1 MEPFS
6 GSEAKVYSIIP
17 EGENITLFEKFVD
30 ENKVVYKEEIKD
42 ILKRLKQIGH
52 ATGAR
57 ESFFKHEGDN
67 EFFRKYGKYVW
78 ALYDDEEKKL
88 RLYCI
93 RFTNVA
99 IILGGGGYK
108 DKSVLK
114 WQDDEN
120 LSEEARK
127 IIAYAEIILKQLD
140 DGYLYWSNN
149 GAELEGNLKNYGSG
163 VAPLTLGINNSFRYK
178 GIGVSFLIDGKFGG
192 YLFSGTNAYAYRR
205 GLSLETLAG
214 RESGR

>member
-1 MEPFS
+1 VNYEIVEMEPFS

-17 EGENITLFEKFVD
+17 EGENVTLFEKFVD
-30 ENKVVYKEEIKD
+30 EHKVAYKDEIKD

-78 ALYDDEEKKL
+78 ALYDDDERKL

-108 DKSVLK
+108 DKSVIK

-120 LSEEARK
+120 LSEEVRK
-127 IIAYAEIILKQLD
+127 IMAYAEIILKQLD
-140 DGYLYWSNN
+140 DGDLYWSNN
-149 GAELEGNLKNYGSG
+149 GAELEGNLKNYD
-163 VAPLTLGINNSFRYK
+163 N
-178 GIGVSFLIDGKFGG
+178 
-192 YLFSGTNAYAYRR
+192 
-205 GLSLETLAG
+205 E
-214 RESGR
+214 